1 MRYGH
6 AAQGGKTLAPLWHV
20 DMQSDVVE
28 PSIGKFS
35 QQVARRFHAIG
46 HQRWGQPQLSCP
58 AHGSAELVAVR
69 RRLSPW

>member
-1 MRYGH
+1 
-6 AAQGGKTLAPLWHV
+6 
-20 DMQSDVVE
+20 MQSDVVE